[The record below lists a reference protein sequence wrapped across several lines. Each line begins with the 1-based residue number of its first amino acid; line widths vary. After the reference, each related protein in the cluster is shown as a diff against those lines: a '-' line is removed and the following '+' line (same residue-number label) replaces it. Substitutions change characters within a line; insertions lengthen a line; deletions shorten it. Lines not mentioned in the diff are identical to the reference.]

1 MNGTCNEEEVG
12 EVHARTR
19 RRTQTERADRESAAA
34 ATLPLYLAFCET
46 LFMSRAYSWVACLVS
61 EGVCGLQPCTLLNW
75 SNDIIYYI
83 P

>member
-1 MNGTCNEEEVG
+1 MFELKDCMSVKVMSVNGTCNEEEVG

-46 LFMSRAYSWVACLVS
+46 LFMSRAYS
-61 EGVCGLQPCTLLNW
+61 
-75 SNDIIYYI
+75 
-83 P
+83 